1 LEEADSAAGATLLAR
16 EAALNAKGLPS
27 VPVGRT
33 PWVLLRDDRACAYP
47 VLEDVPVLL
56 SPEALHPASRRTA
69 VDLTGPTHA
78 EAYEE
83 MDFYNAEAR
92 RQAVD
97 IARVG
102 APADMIPLH
111 HVGQAD
117 REAFP
122 DPRDLWVDAVY
133 DGPAQWDAY
142 RHLGQV
148 RGRALLQLGGKG
160 SHAVKFLLA
169 GAAEAWLVTPMHGEA
184 LFARALADSFQVGER
199 LRCVVAVAEELPLRD
214 GTVDGAYAG
223 GCLHHMRTALALAE
237 VARVLRPGGTF
248 AAVEPWRAPL
258 YGLGTRLLGK
268 REPSV
273 YCRPLT
279 SSRVAPL
286 NQTFSWARVVHHGA
300 LTRYALLGLGKLG
313 IPCGPR
319 LARRVNDVDDAVA
332 SLVRLRALGSSVAVL
347 ARK

>member
-1 LEEADSAAGATLLAR
+1 
-16 EAALNAKGLPS
+16 
-27 VPVGRT
+27 
-33 PWVLLRDDRACAYP
+33 VLLRRDFACAYP
-47 VLEDVPVLL
+47 VLEDVPILL
-56 SPEALHPASRRTA
+56 SPEALRPASLRA
-69 VDLTGPTHA
+69 PVDLRSPTHA

-92 RQAVD
+92 RQAAD

-102 APADMIPLH
+102 APADMMPLH
-111 HVGQAD
+111 HANRGD

-122 DPRDLWVDAVY
+122 NPRDLWVDAVH

-142 RHLGQV
+142 RHLGTV
-148 RGRALLQLGGKG
+148 RGRAFLQLGGKG

-169 GAAEAWLVTPMHGEA
+169 GAAEAWLLTPMHGEA
-184 LFARALADSFQVGER
+184 LFARALADTFQVAEG

-214 GTVDGAYAG
+214 GTVDGVYAG
-223 GCLHHMRTALALAE
+223 GCLHHMRTGMALAE
-237 VARVLRPGGTF
+237 VARALRPGGTF
-248 AAVEPWRAPL
+248 AAVEPWRAPF

-279 SSRVAPL
+279 SSRVASL
-286 NQTFSWARVVHHGA
+286 GQTFSWARIVHHGA
-300 LTRYALLGLGKLG
+300 LTRYALLALGKLG
-313 IPCGPR
+313 IPCDRR
-319 LARRVNDVDDAVA
+319 LARGVYALDDALS
-332 SLVRLRALGSSVAVL
+332 SLVRLRDLGSSVAVL